1 MFRASFVA
9 LVILSAASR
18 DAVSESVPNTGAID
32 FESEPVEAIRIPD
45 ENDAKHFH
53 AVLRVNLLTNSDLA
67 ELSRRHGRDV
77 HVATAA
83 CAEMP
88 IYLIHNMY
96 QFDPPIFDS
105 AGKVTSDR
113 KEDSADASKS
123 NLPKPYHLYLPIRQ
137 EGRRILLRAG
147 YYGYPVPNDGDD
159 LCLQILGTSRK
170 FYSNEV
176 HVPRAA
182 INGAI
187 EGLKLR

>member
-18 DAVSESVPNTGAID
+18 DAVSESVPNTGAIN
-32 FESEPVEAIRIPD
+32 FEIESVEAIRIPD

-53 AVLRVNLLTNSDLA
+53 AVLRVNLLTNSDLV

-77 HVATAA
+77 HVAMAA
-83 CAEMP
+83 CTEMP

-105 AGKVTSDR
+105 TGKVTADR
-113 KEDSADASKS
+113 KEDSGDTSNG
-123 NLPKPYHLYLPIRQ
+123 NLPKPYHLYLPIQ
-137 EGRRILLRAG
+137 QDGRRMLLRAG
-147 YYGYPVPNDGDD
+147 YAGYPVPNNSDD
-159 LCLQILGTSRK
+159 LCLQILGTSRN